1 MRKTREQGSAI
12 RDQARRNRR
21 VRGRQT
27 RRSESLFALGAIVL
41 IGVFAQTS
49 ADLRAQ
55 TAPDVHTVAQLVDSH
70 YNKLHSLRANFTE
83 SYEGLGMTRTES
95 GTLSLLKPG
104 RMRWDYTAPAGK
116 IFLIDG
122 KFAWFY
128 APGSAQVQ
136 RISAKQLDDFR
147 SPLRFLLGHTQLE
160 KELTGLQ
167 LTTGVHGDYVLTG
180 QPKGQEN
187 RVRRVTL
194 TIAPKSG
201 AIQGFEIEEVDGAV
215 TRFTFTDEQ
224 LNLAL
229 PESSF
234 HFTPPAGVPVVDTL
248 PPA

>member
-1 MRKTREQGSAI
+1 MKKDREQGLGT
-12 RDQARRNRR
+12 RDPKALL
-21 VRGRQT
+21 VAMCSFLLLCLSVGP
-27 RRSESLFALGAIVL
+27 SLV
-41 IGVFAQTS
+41 VQAQTP
-49 ADLRAQ
+49 
-55 TAPDVHTVAQLVDSH
+55 PDVHTVAQLVDSH
-70 YNKLHSLRANFTE
+70 YNKLHSLRANFIE
-83 SYEGLGMTRTES
+83 SYEGLGMSRTES

-116 IFLIDG
+116 TFLIDG

-147 SPLRFLLGHTQLE
+147 SPLRFLLGHTQLG

-167 LTTGVHGDYVLTG
+167 LTTGAHGEYVLTG
-180 QPKGQEN
+180 EPKGQEN
-187 RVRRVTL
+187 RVHRVTL

-201 AIQGFEIEEVDGAV
+201 AIQGFEIEEVDGAL

-224 LNLAL
+224 LDLAL